1 MEPTPTVDHPPGVTA
16 ETRESHLVHAAIRL
30 VVVLCLFSSLIL
42 ALLPLADRFV
52 GIAGQDSLANRLR
65 IGGAWSFGFF
75 VEAVLLV
82 SGAIVVT
89 LALRYALRRL
99 EPFLDASAAA
109 QARFLDTLKSKYVD
123 VAIVSA
129 AALSLVLELAV
140 IRWHGSVLEFL
151 AFYKNFSLL
160 ACFAGLGLGYALA
173 NRSRIPLLLVIPML
187 GWQFVFMIM
196 IRQRP
201 GFFSVIPFREQL
213 SMGVATGLVG
223 VRVPV
228 LYVLLAVLFLL
239 TALTFLPVGQ
249 LCGRLMERRP
259 KLRAYGLNLLGSVVG
274 VLLMLAI
281 SFLWAPPLVWFA
293 LCFLAILLFTERR
306 LPVLVTGIVFTTVC
320 VVALAWWPVDRMLN
334 RVYSPYQLLE
344 IGANAAT
351 GWPEIR
357 AAGHYYQ
364 RIYDFSG
371 QPLPAHLVSARN
383 YYDFPYRATSHLD
396 DVAVVGSGTGNDI
409 AAALRAGAKRV
420 DGVEIDPAIMLI
432 GKTVHPEKPYSDPRT
447 NAINDDARTFFRR
460 TQRRYDLIVYG
471 LLDSHTLLTQGSSVR
486 LDSFVY
492 TVEGLAEARSRL
504 KPGGTISLS
513 YSVLSPELGRK
524 IYLMLQ
530 QVFDGR
536 PPTVVRAGYD
546 EGIIFLESNDPD
558 WQLSPTL
565 LKETGFADK
574 TRVFADSTL
583 KADVSTD
590 DWPFF
595 YMPRRI
601 YPTSYLIMIF
611 LVLVLSVVLAGNFF
625 SEAPKFSDMSFFW
638 LGVGFMLI
646 ETKNITE
653 MGLTFGNTWQ
663 VIGIVITAIL
673 VMAFLGNYFVDRMNI
688 RRPLPWFVFLWGTL
702 AAGWLI
708 SQSGGFASTPVGR
721 AQTALVLASP
731 FFFSGIVFSTLLSS
745 TSGTVSSAM
754 AMNLLG
760 AICGGLLE
768 YNSMYFGFRSLY
780 IVAIASYFLAFLSSL
795 VFPKGYRTRETM
807 KVSASGVPAAPA
819 KAPPGS

>member
-1 MEPTPTVDHPPGVTA
+1 MLLANHALTDFTA
-16 ETRESHLVHAAIRL
+16 F
-30 VVVLCLFSSLIL
+30 FSSLSGSHIPNRFRGCRKL
-42 ALLPLADRFV
+42 DELDRRV
-52 GIAGQDSLANRLR
+52 SG
-65 IGGAWSFGFF
+65 
-75 VEAVLLV
+75 LV
-82 SGAIVVT
+82 SGLI
-89 LALRYALRRL
+89 
-99 EPFLDASAAA
+99 P
-109 QARFLDTLKSKYVD
+109 
-123 VAIVSA
+123 
-129 AALSLVLELAV
+129 
-140 IRWHGSVLEFL
+140 
-151 AFYKNFSLL
+151 SLL

-173 NRSRIPLLLVIPML
+173 GRSRIPLVLVIPLL
-187 GWQFVFMIM
+187 GWQFVFMMM
-196 IRQRP
+196 IKLFP
-201 GFFSVIPFREQL
+201 GFFDIIPFREQL
-213 SMGVATGLVG
+213 SMGVTTTLVD
-223 VRVPV
+223 VHVPL
-228 LYVLLAVLFLL
+228 LYLLLAVLFLV
-239 TALTFLPVGQ
+239 TALTFVPVGQ

-259 KLRAYGLNLLGSVVG
+259 KLTAYGLNLLGSLVG

-320 VVALAWWPVDRMLN
+320 VVSLAWWPIDRILN

-344 IGANAAT
+344 IGANPDT
-351 GWPEIR
+351 GLPYIR

-371 QPLPAHLVSARN
+371 QPLPAKLVYPRN
-383 YYDFPYRATSHLD
+383 YYDFPYRATAQLD
-396 DVAVVGSGTGNDI
+396 DVAVVGAGTGNDV
-409 AAALRAGAKRV
+409 AAALRAGTKRV
-420 DGVEIDPAIMLI
+420 DAVEIDPAIMLI
-432 GKTVHPEKPYSDPRT
+432 GKADHPEKPYSDPRT

-492 TVEGLAEARSRL
+492 TVEGLAEARDCL

-513 YSVLSPELGRK
+513 FSVLSPELGRK

-536 PPTVVRAGYD
+536 PPTVVKAGYD
-546 EGIIFLESNDPD
+546 ESMIFVESNDPD

-565 LKETGFADK
+565 LRETGFTDQTQVLAG
-574 TRVFADSTL
+574 STL
-583 KADVSTD
+583 SADASTD

-611 LVLVLSVVLAGNFF
+611 LVLVLSLVLAGNFF

-663 VIGIVITAIL
+663 VIGIVIAGIL
-673 VMAFLGNYFVDRMNI
+673 LMAFLGNYVVGRMNI
-688 RRPLPWFVFLWGTL
+688 RRPILWFVLLCGTL

-708 SQSGGFASTPVGR
+708 SRSGGFASTPLG
-721 AQTALVLASP
+721 QLKTAVVLASP
-731 FFFSGIVFSTLLSS
+731 FFFSGIVFSSLLSS
-745 TSGTVSSAM
+745 TSGTVSGAM

-768 YNSMYFGFRSLY
+768 YNSMYLGFRSLY
-780 IVAIASYFLAFLSSL
+780 IVAIASYILAFLSNQ
-795 VFPKGYRTRETM
+795 VFSKGWNRAAAR
-807 KVSASGVPAAPA
+807 VSVTPT
-819 KAPPGS
+819 